1 MFSSSCCGF
10 CGLVSFLGV
19 IFYLTCAVM
28 LSRRNLVFI
37 EHKMHMD
44 MFTMTES
51 EINEKFWMIMCVSF
65 VSVFVVI
72 RFSPYL
78 QL

>member
-37 EHKMHMD
+37 EHKMQMD

-65 VSVFVVI
+65 VSLFLVI

>member
-1 MFSSSCCGF
+1 M
-10 CGLVSFLGV
+10 
-19 IFYLTCAVM
+19 TCAVM

-37 EHKMHMD
+37 EHKMQMD

>member
-1 MFSSSCCGF
+1 M
-10 CGLVSFLGV
+10 
-19 IFYLTCAVM
+19 TCAVM